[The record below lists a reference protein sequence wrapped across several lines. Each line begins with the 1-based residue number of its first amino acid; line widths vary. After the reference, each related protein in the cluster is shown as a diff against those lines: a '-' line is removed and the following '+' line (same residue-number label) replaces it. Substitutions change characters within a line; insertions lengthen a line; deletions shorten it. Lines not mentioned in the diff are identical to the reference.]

1 MDNEEC
7 DWIDSRRSLFNWL
20 SKQMLLRDMLLTE
33 FLAYPDIIQPT
44 RKRDFSGLYEELVK
58 LSEGCVIELPKSLW
72 RTDE

>member
-20 SKQMLLRDMLLTE
+20 SKQILFHDMKYPK
-33 FLAYPDIIQPT
+33 FLDYPDIIQPT
-44 RKRDFSGLYEELVK
+44 RKHDSSRLYEELAR

-72 RTDE
+72 RTD